1 MTNSKSQKVGGSKA
15 ACPAKCGALSSKKK
29 KVTAPVFVFEN
40 QELGMV
46 RTATDEKGEPW
57 FCAKD
62 LCDALGYKRATDAVR
77 QHVRSSDTAKYRI
90 ARTVKNRF
98 GVSEGK
104 MQNVQM
110 IFVNESGFY
119 ALVLGSKLVSAL
131 KFKEWLPY
139 IQGVPDFEG
148 IRIHAGNYPDDTQG
162 CILVGENRLKGMVVN
177 SRIWLHRLMKRI
189 REVQKEGEAVWIT
202 IV

>member
-1 MTNSKSQKVGGSKA
+1 MTNSMNQKVGGSKA
-15 ACPAKCGALSSKKK
+15 ASPAKCGAQSSKNK
-29 KVTAPVFVFEN
+29 KVAAQVAVFEN
-40 QELGMV
+40 PEFGMV

-62 LCDALGYKRATDAVR
+62 LCDALGYKKSSDSVK
-77 QHVRSSDTAKYRI
+77 QHVRCDDTMKRGVWVEVGMKKDGTPAKRL
-90 ARTVKNRF
+90 T
-98 GVSEGK
+98 
-104 MQNVQM
+104 QM

-119 ALVLGSKLVSAL
+119 ALVLGSKLTSAL

-139 IQGVPDFEG
+139 VQGVPDFEG

-177 SRIWLHRLMKRI
+177 SRIWLHRLIKRI
-189 REVQKEGEAVWIT
+189 REAREKDESVWVT

>member
-1 MTNSKSQKVGGSKA
+1 MTNSMNQKVGGSKA
-15 ACPAKCGALSSKKK
+15 ARPAKNGAQSSKNK
-29 KVTAPVFVFEN
+29 KVAAPVCVFEN
-40 QELGMV
+40 PEFGMV

-62 LCDALGYKRATDAVR
+62 LCDALGYKRADLAVK
-77 QHVRSSDTAKYRI
+77 QHVNPHDAAKRC
-90 ARTVKNRF
+90 VW
-98 GVSEGK
+98 VEVGK
-104 MQNVQM
+104 KKDGTPAKRLTQM

-119 ALVLGSKLVSAL
+119 ALVLGSKLTSAL

-139 IQGVPDFEG
+139 VQGVPDFEG

-189 REVQKEGEAVWIT
+189 REAREKDESVWVT